1 MAALGRSLAAQRD
14 TMLRVLRTERGFSLL
29 EILIVVGLIGIVS
42 GIAVPTLTAAA
53 DRMKLGQTAREVER
67 ELQTAKARAVGKRRP
82 IRVRFNC
89 PTIGEYRLVELIGT
103 PAVPVAAD
111 SAADRCSEAAYPFP
125 APDLDAVTRPNLDGP
140 LRRLEP
146 TVTFAIAPTIEFWP
160 DGTAHH
166 DTGAGDPWPMI
177 PVVGVNIRLAREGA
191 ISTITVNGLGK
202 VLLQTN

>member
-1 MAALGRSLAAQRD
+1 MFLRMFRAQ
-14 TMLRVLRTERGFSLL
+14 RGFSLL
-29 EILIVVGLIGIVS
+29 EILIVVSLITIVS
-42 GIAVPTLTAAA
+42 GIALPTLTAAA
-53 DRMKLGQTAREVER
+53 DRMKLGQSAREVER

-89 PTIGEYRLVELIGT
+89 PAMGEYRLVELIGT
-103 PAVPVAAD
+103 PAVPAAAD
-111 SAADRCSEAAYPFP
+111 TAGNRCSEAAFPFP

-140 LRRLEP
+140 LRWLEAR
-146 TVTFAIAPTIEFWP
+146 VTFAIAPTIEFWP

-177 PVVGVNIRLAREGA
+177 PVAGVNIRLARDGV

-202 VLLQTN
+202 VQLQTN